1 MDGEGV
7 PGERRLTSFTDVM
20 CGLSGRSRNEPIH
33 CKIRAG
39 KGDENQLIATVPSV
53 KWAARSS
60 LRVNKGGTVGKEWC

>member
-1 MDGEGV
+1 MGKEF
-7 PGERRLTSFTDVM
+7 PGERRLTSFTDAR
-20 CGLSGRSRNEPIH
+20 CGLSGRSRNEAIH